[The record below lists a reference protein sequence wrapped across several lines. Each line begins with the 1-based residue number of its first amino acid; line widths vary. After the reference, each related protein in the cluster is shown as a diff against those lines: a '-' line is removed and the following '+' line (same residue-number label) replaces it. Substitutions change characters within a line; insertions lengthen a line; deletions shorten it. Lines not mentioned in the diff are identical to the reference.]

1 MQTLQN
7 LEKLEIEVLELLNSI
22 KALESLYFGG
32 GTMLRLCHN
41 LNRYSTDID
50 FWLDIKTDAKKFY
63 SSVKKILSDNYRLTD
78 SANKK
83 FTLLYEIK
91 SPSLNRSL
99 KIEIR
104 KEQQN
109 FEWERKIAFSKFS
122 NKQVLVKGL
131 TLKQMMKNK
140 IEAFL
145 SRKIIRDCFDIEFL
159 LVRGVELTEDKDKLQ
174 QALDLINNF
183 KEQDYKVSL
192 GSILDEKERKFYLEN
207 RFQLLKEEIS
217 KSLLLIKKSRFSPS
231 LGRG

>member
-22 KALESLYFGG
+22 KALDSIYFGG

-41 LNRYSTDID
+41 LNRYSTDLD
-50 FWLDIKTDAKKFY
+50 FWLDTKIDSKTFF
-63 SSVKKILSDNYRLTD
+63 SLVKRTLSNNYQLTD

-83 FTLLYEIK
+83 FTLLFELK
-91 SPSLNRSL
+91 SPTVNRSL

-131 TLKQMMKNK
+131 TLKQMMLNK
-140 IEAFL
+140 IEALL
-145 SRKIIRDCFDIEFL
+145 SRKIIRDSFDIEFL
-159 LVRGVELTEDKDKLQ
+159 IMRGVPLYADKDKLKN
-174 QALDLINNF
+174 ALTIINNF
-183 KEQDYKVSL
+183 KEQDYKVAL
-192 GSILDEKERKFYLEN
+192 GSILDEKERKFYLVN
-207 RFQLLKEEIS
+207 RFQFLKEEIT
-217 KSLLLIKKSRFSPS
+217 KRLNE
-231 LGRG
+231 

>member
-1 MQTLQN
+1 MQALQN

-22 KALESLYFGG
+22 KALDSLYFGG
-32 GTMLRLCHN
+32 ETMLRLCHN

-50 FWLDIKTDAKKFY
+50 FWLDIKTDPK
-63 SSVKKILSDNYRLTD
+63 SSFTSIKKILTDNYKLVD

-91 SPSLNRSL
+91 APSLNRSL

-131 TLKQMMKNK
+131 TLKQMLTNK
-140 IEAFL
+140 IEALL
-145 SRKIIRDCFDIEFL
+145 SRQIIRDCFDIEFL
-159 LVRGVELTEDKDKLQ
+159 LMRGVNLPADKDKLQ
-174 QALDLINNF
+174 KVLSIINNF
-183 KEQDYKVSL
+183 KELDYKVML
-192 GSILDEKERKFYLEN
+192 GSILDEKDRKFYIQN
-207 RFQLLKEEIS
+207 KFSFLKEELTRNINS
-217 KSLLLIKKSRFSPS
+217 
-231 LGRG
+231 